1 MRIKS
6 YEIFSKEP
14 RLSVTKSI
22 NTLIPSEKS
31 FVIQLSARLK
41 EFPIWDVKDGREVEI
56 RKVNSIMP
64 IRINLCEL
72 EFAFES
78 SQTTMNLSNTDLS
91 WQSGYQINFLGKIYG
106 RDIERLSKWA
116 YNRTLSIS
124 LKTAGYAIV
133 ERSIFKFDL
142 RLTRNQLKL
151 GFDEFESNFLK
162 NTGLNYSYS
171 REFEIS
177 SPVISNLSTKPA
189 LNELYDNICNLQ
201 NNLEHALRIL
211 RLSGNALEVLALIRQ
226 PLDSI
231 KDLKNKATLITDISK
246 ELYVTKKVL
255 EDISPSA
262 PGAQAAAE
270 EVVIH
275 LFQIFDILFDF
286 SSKAFHTKI
295 RGSPQKYKMS
305 PDYSDA
311 EFSLTLALTITN
323 YLINRIRISCQ

>member
-1 MRIKS
+1 
-6 YEIFSKEP
+6 
-14 RLSVTKSI
+14 
-22 NTLIPSEKS
+22 
-31 FVIQLSARLK
+31 
-41 EFPIWDVKDGREVEI
+41 
-56 RKVNSIMP
+56 
-64 IRINLCEL
+64 
-72 EFAFES
+72 
-78 SQTTMNLSNTDLS
+78 
-91 WQSGYQINFLGKIYG
+91 
-106 RDIERLSKWA
+106 
-116 YNRTLSIS
+116 
-124 LKTAGYAIV
+124 
-133 ERSIFKFDL
+133 
-142 RLTRNQLKL
+142 
-151 GFDEFESNFLK
+151 